1 MLRKL
6 FTIIIAITLVI
17 FAYKFAKNKGWLNN
31 EIFSKIEESL
41 PKSIT
46 LPWQK
51 DKEIEFD
58 QIDFTQEDLKNLGEN
73 GVSQIKT
80 LTEKAKEAGGVAQE
94 FVQEVVKVDENSE
107 QNISEKAFE
116 YGKYIYC
123 QEVVKQYEASRSSTP
138 SF

>member
-1 MLRKL
+1 
-6 FTIIIAITLVI
+6 
-17 FAYKFAKNKGWLNN
+17 
-31 EIFSKIEESL
+31 L
-41 PKSIT
+41 PSI
-46 LPWQK
+46 
-51 DKEIEFD
+51 IEFD
-58 QIDFTQEDLKNLGEN
+58 QIDFKQEDFKNLGEN
-73 GVSQIKT
+73 GVSQIKI

-94 FVQEVVKVDENSE
+94 FVQEAVRVDENGE

>member
-1 MLRKL
+1 MNQSILIKIIEKQIKDILKIGNEKL
-6 FTIIIAITLVI
+6 
-17 FAYKFAKNKGWLNN
+17 
-31 EIFSKIEESL
+31 
-41 PKSIT
+41 PSI
-46 LPWQK
+46 
-51 DKEIEFD
+51 IEFD
-58 QIDFTQEDLKNLGEN
+58 QIDFKQEDFKNLGEN
-73 GVSQIKT
+73 GVSQIKI

-94 FVQEVVKVDENSE
+94 FVQEAVRVDENGE

>member
-6 FTIIIAITLVI
+6 FTIIIAIALVI

-31 EIFSKIEESL
+31 DIFSKIEEGL

-58 QIDFTQEDLKNLGEN
+58 QIDFKQEDLKNLGEN
-73 GVSQIKT
+73 GVSQIKI

-94 FVQEVVKVDENSE
+94 FVEEAVKVDENGE

-123 QEVVKQYEASRSSTP
+123 KEVVKQYEASRSSTP

>member
-6 FTIIIAITLVI
+6 FTIIIAIALVV

-58 QIDFTQEDLKNLGEN
+58 QIDFKQEDFKNLGEN
-73 GVSQIKT
+73 GVSQIKI

-94 FVQEVVKVDENSE
+94 FVQEAVKVDENGE